1 MAIIDD
7 FKDIHSRMKG
17 ELKLQPK
24 EATLL
29 CPRCNGTGR
38 THVSTLHSIPIYET
52 CPDCV
57 GQPPEPSDS
66 YGLGPAMP
74 PPYSKVCTRCNGRG
88 MDPIRSGPCIHCK
101 GTGEEP

>member
-57 GQPPEPSDS
+57 GQAPEPSDS

-74 PPYSKVCTRCNGRG
+74 LVNCKRCLGSG
-88 MDPIRSGPCIHCK
+88 QDPVRPQPCIHCF
-101 GTGEEP
+101 GSGEEP